1 MKIIIEIDRNKTIE
15 TLETSIRKLIS
26 FLYAWLTTDGEVLGY
41 ILAVIHFMIS
51 ALFYILIVISHT
63 IYPSFSFQIFVFI
76 CVLLIWIHHIVL
88 KVCISVVAEKNL
100 TNTIAPSTRLFK
112 VVLDFF
118 SISIESFT
126 NYFVLVE
133 TTVVGMLCFEIISR
147 YSNYLH
153 KLYDIAM

>member
-1 MKIIIEIDRNKTIE
+1 MKIIIEIDRTKTIE
-15 TLETSIRKLIS
+15 TLESNIRKLIS

-51 ALFYILIVISHT
+51 ALFYILIFVCHT
-63 IYPSFSFQIFVFI
+63 VYPSFKFQLFVFS

-100 TNTIAPSTRLFK
+100 TNRYAPSAHLFK

-118 SISIESFT
+118 SISMDSFT

-133 TTVVGMLCFEIISR
+133 TAVVGMFGLELLSR

-153 KLYDIAM
+153 KLFNISY